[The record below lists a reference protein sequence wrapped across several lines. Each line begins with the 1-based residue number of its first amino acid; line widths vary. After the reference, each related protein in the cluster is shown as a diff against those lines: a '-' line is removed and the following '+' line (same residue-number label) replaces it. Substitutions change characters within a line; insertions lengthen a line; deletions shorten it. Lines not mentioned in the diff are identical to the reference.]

1 MTTTPDNP
9 FAAAEV
15 GALYAR
21 GRPYHHPRSLARL
34 RALLAQSQ
42 APADARA
49 DVDADVD
56 ADVERA
62 LDVAC
67 GTGMSTVALADFAG
81 VVAGVDISPEM
92 MRVAPAA
99 PNVTYMLGRAERLP
113 FVDSAFDAVTCSS
126 GIHWFDQ
133 EPFYEELRRVVRPGG
148 WIGLYDHYFMRMPGV
163 HGFRAWV
170 GELFRRYPLPPR
182 NPQVGDPR
190 AETPAGFE
198 LLGSELFEDP
208 IEMTPDVFADY
219 QLTVSH
225 CVAAAE
231 RGTPRS
237 EIRDWLLASTA
248 PLFGDNS
255 TRVLQF
261 LGTITCLRRLP

>member
-1 MTTTPDNP
+1 VTTTPDNP

-34 RALLAQSQ
+34 RVLLA
-42 APADARA
+42 AGNADAE
-49 DVDADVD
+49 V
-56 ADVERA
+56 DVERA

-81 VVAGVDISPEM
+81 VVAGIDISPEM

-113 FVDSAFDAVTCSS
+113 FVDGAFDAVTCSS

-133 EPFYEELRRVVRPGG
+133 ERFYAELHRVVRPGG

-163 HGFRAWV
+163 AEFRAWA

-190 AETPAGFE
+190 ADTPAGFE
-198 LLGSELFEDP
+198 LVGSELFEDP
-208 IEMTPDVFADY
+208 IEMTPDAFADY

-231 RGTPRS
+231 RGTPRA

-248 PLFGDNS
+248 PLFGDSS
-255 TRVLQF
+255 TRVVQF

>member
-9 FAAAEV
+9 FAAVQV

-34 RALLAQSQ
+34 RALLTDGNA
-42 APADARA
+42 
-49 DVDADVD
+49 D

-67 GTGMSTVALADFAG
+67 GTGMSTVALA
-81 VVAGVDISPEM
+81 P
-92 MRVAPAA
+92 PK
-99 PNVTYMLGRAERLP
+99 PTVTYMLGRAERLP
-113 FVDSAFDAVTCSS
+113 FVDGAFDAVTCSS
-126 GIHWFDQ
+126 GVHWFDQ
-133 EPFYEELRRVVRPGG
+133 ERFYTELGRVVRPGG
-148 WIGLYDHYFMRMPGV
+148 WIGLYDHYFMKMQDV
-163 HGFRAWV
+163 DEFRAWTRA
-170 GELFRRYPLPPR
+170 LFDRYPLPPR
-182 NPQVGDPR
+182 NMQVGDPR

-198 LLGSELFEDP
+198 LLGSDLFEDP
-208 IEMTPDVFADY
+208 IEMTREEFADF

-248 PLFGDNS
+248 PLFADAS

>member
-9 FAAAEV
+9 FAAVQV

-34 RALLAQSQ
+34 RALLAGGN
-42 APADARA
+42 A
-49 DVDADVD
+49 D

-67 GTGMSTVALADFAG
+67 GTGMSTVALADFADMVIG
-81 VVAGVDISPEM
+81 LDISPEM
-92 MRVAPAA
+92 MRVAPPK

-113 FVDSAFDAVTCSS
+113 FLDGAFDAVTCSS
-126 GIHWFDQ
+126 GVHWFDQ
-133 EPFYEELRRVVRPGG
+133 ERFYTELGRVVRPGG
-148 WIGLYDHYFMRMPGV
+148 WIGLYDHYFMKMQDV
-163 HGFRAWV
+163 DEFRAWTV
-170 GELFRRYPLPPR
+170 ALFDRYPLPAR
-182 NPQVGDPR
+182 NLQVGDPR

-198 LLGSELFEDP
+198 LLGSDLFEDP
-208 IEMTPDVFADY
+208 IEMTREEFADY

-248 PLFGDNS
+248 PLFGDAS